1 MAKISDKPVT
11 AYNKLI
17 EFGKIY
23 EVSDEEDYK
32 AAALTY
38 SQEAL
43 LIAKMRQ
50 QLAEDGTTITKEYV
64 KGRENLCV
72 HPLIQEIPKHVDCAN
87 RTLAILGDIIVKRGK
102 KKPEAADGLSQF
114 RLRA

>member
-1 MAKISDKPVT
+1 MAKVADKPVST
-11 AYNKLI
+11 YKQLI

-23 EVSDEEDYK
+23 EVDQEEDYK

-43 LIAKMRQ
+43 LIAQMRQ
-50 QLAEDGTTITKEYV
+50 QLAEDGQTITKVYV
-64 KGRENLCV
+64 KDRENLCV

-102 KKPEAADGLSQF
+102 KKADVSDGLARF
-114 RLRA
+114 RQRA

>member
-1 MAKISDKPVT
+1 MAKQSDKPVT
-11 AYNKLI
+11 AYNRLI
-17 EFGKIY
+17 EFGALY
-23 EVSDEEDYK
+23 EVENEEDYK

-38 SQEAL
+38 AQEAL
-43 LIAKMRQ
+43 LIAQMRQ

-102 KKPEAADGLSQF
+102 KKNDAADGLTKF
-114 RLRA
+114 RMRA